1 MNTSKIVGIQFSLFS
16 PEEIEKYSVVEV
28 TSKETYVGI
37 KPKIGG
43 LFDPRMGVLEPGL
56 ICPTDGMNYINCP
69 GYFGHIKLKKP
80 VFYIQYLDTIIN
92 ILKCVCCK
100 CGKLII
106 SKDTHK
112 DLLNETNE
120 KRWLQV
126 LDLCKDV
133 QRCGDDINNGC
144 GCLQAKKIKQEG
156 FANIVAVWE
165 RKEGTEDVSVS
176 LKLTPEMVINIF
188 KKISD
193 EDVNFMGFSSIWSRP
208 EWMICKVL
216 AVPPPSMRPSVKHDA
231 NQRSEDDL
239 THIIISIIKFNKKL
253 EQLLNDESTKNTQ
266 TQTNQKMID
275 DWTQVLQYYV
285 ATMVD
290 NKISGASPVTQR
302 SGRALKSI
310 SERLKNK
317 TGRVRGNLMGKR
329 VDYSARSV
337 ITPDPELSISELGV
351 PMKVAKNITKPVE
364 VQKHNY
370 NFLYYLVRNGPYVY
384 PGAKIIE
391 KKSGVSI
398 SLGYVD
404 RENIKLEIGDVVHR
418 HMLDGDIVLFNRQPT
433 LHRMSMMAH
442 IVKVMEKGD
451 TFRMNVADTKPYN
464 ADFDGDEMN
473 MHMPQNDEAESELRY
488 LANIPNHIVSP
499 GNNKPIIGI
508 FQDSLIGSYLF
519 TREKVMFTKKQAMNL
534 LMKTNKYAFAN
545 LLDDKKQY
553 YTNFDILTAILPSIS
568 LKYKTDLF
576 KDGDD
581 VNTSNK
587 VIEIRDGKIQRGQ
600 FDKGVLGSSSKGLIH
615 RIKKDYN
622 SLECQGF
629 IDNLQGIITEYM
641 KTTGFSVG
649 ISDLIANEQTTKNIS
664 EIIVNKKVEVSN
676 LIDQVHLGI
685 FENKTGQSNVVYFES
700 QVNNILNKAS
710 LEAGNAGINSLN
722 TDNRFVALVTSGSKG
737 NNLNIAQMIS
747 CLGQQNVD
755 GKRIPYGYKNRTL
768 PHFKQFDDTPRA
780 RGFVESSFIS
790 GLTPDEL
797 FFHAMGGRVG
807 LIDTA
812 VKTST
817 TGYIQR
823 RLIKG
828 MEDIQVMYDNT
839 VRNNKNKIIQFSYGG
854 TNFDT
859 VHIEN
864 MKFELLNM
872 SLNDI
877 YERYNYAFVNDL
889 YSSNTND
896 INSKSLNK
904 HLKLIYTH
912 ETFLIFKKQLKELN
926 NRAKQDIE
934 YMIKNRDM
942 IIQKVYNNDNDDKIY
957 LPVHFTNIITA
968 VKDQF
973 NITSK
978 SLSDITPMEAYKIV
992 DDKYEVL
999 QKIFNP
1005 CDKFRVVYYFYMNPF
1020 NLIHINKYNKDAI
1033 EYLTDKIIHVYK
1045 KSIVNP
1051 GEMVGMISAQSIGEP
1066 TTQMTLNT
1074 FHYAGVSSKSNVTR
1088 GVPRIEEILTLT
1100 KKLKN
1105 PSLTIYLK
1113 EEESMDI
1120 NKAYGLTSYIE
1131 HTKLIDIVDKAEIYY
1146 EPNDSDTNISD
1157 DDEMMNDYIEFSKII
1172 SECYNEGETDQSEVE
1187 NNDNNWII
1195 RFELNETQMLDM
1207 KITTEDIHYI
1217 LKSQYGNDITCYYS
1231 DYNSNNKIIFRFR
1244 LNNLNKNKG
1253 KNNKMSEFAEEDNIY
1268 ILKTSMDKIL
1278 NDTIIRGIKGIEK
1291 VNIRKLNNYKF
1302 YDKETANF
1310 DKKDAYVLDTI
1321 GSNLIDILTFDNIDT
1336 NKTFSNDIMEM
1347 YSVLG
1352 IEAARKCLFNE
1363 ILDVM
1368 EFDSTYIN
1376 HHHIHLLCDR
1386 MTCNEKLV
1394 SIFRHGIN
1402 KDNIGP
1408 IAKASFEETTE
1419 MFLHAAR
1426 HGELDTLR
1434 GVSANVMC
1442 GQEGYYGTSA
1452 FQTYVDNDLLFEY
1465 IKTHKKA
1472 SEEDDMFN
1480 INDENEIVIDENK
1493 SVDEIME
1500 EYKNLQKDK
1509 YGMCSI
1515 ENIKSTGELNENI
1528 ASNLSKMENNEYEL
1542 DI

>member
-92 ILKCVCCK
+92 ILKCVCPK
-100 CGKLII
+100 CGKLLI

-112 DLLNETNE
+112 DLLNEGNE
-120 KRWLQV
+120 KRWSQV
-126 LDLCKDV
+126 LEQCKDV

-165 RKEGTEDVSVS
+165 KKEGGEDVSYS
-176 LKLTPEMVINIF
+176 LKLTPEMVISIF

-266 TQTNQKMID
+266 SQANQKMID

-337 ITPDPELSISELGV
+337 ITPDPELSIAELGV

-370 NFLYYLVRNGPYVY
+370 NFLYYLVRNGPYEY

-519 TREKVMFTKKQAMNL
+519 TREKVIFTKKQAMNL

-553 YTNFDILTAILPSIS
+553 YTNFDIITAILPSIS

-622 SLECQGF
+622 ALECQGF

-664 EIIVNKKVEVSN
+664 EIIINKKVEVSN

-685 FENKTGQSNVVYFES
+685 FENKTGQTNVDYFES

-710 LEAGNAGINSLN
+710 LEAGNVGINSLN

-864 MKFELLNM
+864 MKFDLLDM
-872 SLNDI
+872 TLNNL

-912 ETFLIFKKQLKELN
+912 ETFLLFKKQLKELN
-926 NRAKQDIE
+926 IRSKQDIE
-934 YMIKNRDM
+934 YMIENRNM
-942 IIQKVYNNDNDDKIY
+942 IIQKVFNNDDDNKIY

-978 SLSDITPMEAYKIV
+978 SLSDITPLEAYSIIDK
-992 DDKYEVL
+992 KYEVL

-1113 EEESMDI
+1113 EEESVDI
-1120 NKAYGLTSYIE
+1120 DKAYGLTSYIE

-1146 EPNDSDTNISD
+1146 EPNDSDTNISED
-1157 DDEMMNDYIEFSKII
+1157 DDMMNDYIEFSKII
-1172 SECYNEGETDQSEVE
+1172 NECYNEGETDQTEAQ

-1231 DYNSNNKIIFRFR
+1231 DYNSNNKIVFRFR

-1253 KNNKMSEFAEEDNIY
+1253 KHNKMSDFAEEDNIY

-1465 IKTHKKA
+1465 IKTHQKSA
-1472 SEEDDMFN
+1472 DEDDGFN
-1480 INDENEIVIDENK
+1480 ISDENEIIIDENK

-1515 ENIKSTGELNENI
+1515 ENIKSSNELNENI
-1528 ASNLSKMENNEYEL
+1528 ASNLSQMENNDYEL